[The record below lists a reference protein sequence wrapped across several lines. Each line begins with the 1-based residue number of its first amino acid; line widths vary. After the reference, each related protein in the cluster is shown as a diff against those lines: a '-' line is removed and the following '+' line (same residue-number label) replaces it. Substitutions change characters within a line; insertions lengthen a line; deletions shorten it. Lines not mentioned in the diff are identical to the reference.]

1 MWFFIDIYILY
12 IYLYMIDRLFVCQCM
27 QNAVRKVSGWQ
38 EKSLSITGFLYF
50 FCAFFGFLESLTDKK
65 SVSNTKLQ
73 PFTFVFFDL
82 WRVFFT
88 SVASILCFFFYF
100 FWSWHNIF
108 TSAFIFAWCWHILFM
123 SLQWFSL
130 IFLYWHMFFM
140 SVQRISQKACFFI
153 PLT

>member
-1 MWFFIDIYILY
+1 MHANFEKSS
-12 IYLYMIDRLFVCQCM
+12 QC
-27 QNAVRKVSGWQ
+27 WQ
-38 EKSLSITGFLYF
+38 EFYLSGNEIWNFFRKIFIFQTHWQVKYLSAIKSFNHSLNV
-50 FCAFFGFLESLTDKK
+50 FFG
-65 SVSNTKLQ
+65 
-73 PFTFVFFDL
+73 L

-88 SVASILCFFFYF
+88 SVASILCFFFHF

>member
-1 MWFFIDIYILY
+1 MFFTSLKQIYFTDVFFLRQCMPNVKNLQCWRKNYTSINEISIVGLIFFIFRYHWHNNFTSAI
-12 IYLYMIDRLFVCQCM
+12 
-27 QNAVRKVSGWQ
+27 
-38 EKSLSITGFLYF
+38 KS
-50 FCAFFGFLESLTDKK
+50 
-65 SVSNTKLQ
+65 SNRS
-73 PFTFVFFDL
+73 PNVFFDP

-88 SVASILCFFFYF
+88 SVASILCVFFHF

-108 TSAFIFAWCWHILFM
+108 TSAFIFAWCWHILCM

-130 IFLYWHMFFM
+130 IVLYWHMFFM

>member
-1 MWFFIDIYILY
+1 MSAHAKCKKNLQCWRKNYTSINEISIFGLIFFIFRYHWHNNFTSAIKSSNHLLLFFLSFDISFL
-12 IYLYMIDRLFVCQCM
+12 CQ
-27 QNAVRKVSGWQ
+27 W
-38 EKSLSITGFLYF
+38 
-50 FCAFFGFLESLTDKK
+50 
-65 SVSNTKLQ
+65 LQ
-73 PFTFVFFDL
+73 FYVFF
-82 WRVFFT
+82 FH
-88 SVASILCFFFYF
+88 F

>member
-1 MWFFIDIYILY
+1 MPSADIWFLCHWSKFLLLTSFFMSVQAKSEKNLQCWRKNYMSINEISIFGLIFFIFRYHWHNNFTSAI
-12 IYLYMIDRLFVCQCM
+12 
-27 QNAVRKVSGWQ
+27 
-38 EKSLSITGFLYF
+38 KSFNHLLNI
-50 FCAFFGFLESLTDKK
+50 
-65 SVSNTKLQ
+65 
-73 PFTFVFFDL
+73 FFDS

-88 SVASILCFFFYF
+88 SVASILCFFFHF

>member
-1 MWFFIDIYILY
+1 MSVQAKSEKNLQCWRKNYMSINEFSFFGLIFFIFRYHWHNNFTSAIKSFNHL
-12 IYLYMIDRLFVCQCM
+12 LLF
-27 QNAVRKVSGWQ
+27 
-38 EKSLSITGFLYF
+38 F
-50 FCAFFGFLESLTDKK
+50 FC
-65 SVSNTKLQ
+65 
-73 PFTFVFFDL
+73 L

-88 SVASILCFFFYF
+88 SVASILYFFFHF

-140 SVQRISQKACFFI
+140 SVQRISQKACFFV